1 MSSTDDS
8 SIADAR
14 TLKLAKRKRAC
25 KRAMCEELV
34 NELEKGLSLIKDSEE
49 DDKTKML
56 AGLLGGKRS
65 LLDLKKELVSLD
77 DDCISLVS
85 DDDEADSLSRDSA
98 QLYRIIQAV
107 VTEVEIVSASVGQNQ
122 QRDGLRMQP
131 ISVKLPKLEIK
142 SFQEIQV
149 IGEVFGIPSKQ
160 PSESIPT

>member
-14 TLKLAKRKRAC
+14 TLKLAKRKRAS

-107 VTEVEIVSASVGQNQ
+107 VTEVEIVSASV
-122 QRDGLRMQP
+122 
-131 ISVKLPKLEIK
+131 
-142 SFQEIQV
+142 
-149 IGEVFGIPSKQ
+149 
-160 PSESIPT
+160 